1 MKGKIAIIG
10 GTLIDG
16 SGKEPIKDAAILV
29 EGSKIVKVG
38 KRDSIMIPENFER
51 INASGQTIMPGLI
64 DCHVHLNGVKG
75 ADPLRWVV
83 ENRFL
88 RAMRAVSQAWK
99 ILDHGFTT
107 IRDLSENGLYLK
119 KAIEEGS
126 LVGPRILA
134 YGRGLGRTGGHG
146 DLRRDIYE
154 MPADVVKEIHPY
166 CIQCDGVDAIRRE
179 ARALVGRGADG
190 FKVFVT
196 GGGTW
201 EKDREKD
208 LHYIIDEVKAVVE
221 EARMLGL
228 KVAAHAEC
236 LEGAKIAVEAGVD
249 TLEHGDVLDEEVCK
263 EMVRKNIIYVP
274 TLSIYYVGPWAVE
287 VPEMQLKSFRI
298 AHKTGVKIALGS
310 DAFSEELTPFGKY
323 NIGEIKR
330 LVDAGMSTMEAIVS
344 ATKIGAEALG
354 IEGKVGT
361 LEEGKLADILLV
373 DGNPLD
379 DITVL
384 LDKNK
389 IKTIIKE
396 GSIVV
401 KRT

>member
-236 LEGAKIAVEAGVD
+236 IEGAKIAVEAGVD